1 MNEPYLALYV
11 KDGVLFFTKKL
22 PKESEPREILEI
34 GVDEVILDEFD
45 EAAKKLGT
53 TVLGILSL
61 WHKDAFHGWGIPS
74 QAGEDA
80 AEDDFYI
87 ANRLISESVS
97 KKTAV
102 HVRSIDLLLQQAAGK
117 SEDAKKF
124 LEEDWPLVR
133 ARLESFGN

>member
-1 MNEPYLALYV
+1 
-11 KDGVLFFTKKL
+11 
-22 PKESEPREILEI
+22 
-34 GVDEVILDEFD
+34 
-45 EAAKKLGT
+45 
-53 TVLGILSL
+53 LSL